1 MLFKYIK
8 QPCIMFYYPNLNFIY
23 YILYVYALGFRLTP
37 DRIRWLEYDSQIF
50 IFYTLLSFFV
60 ATSALQKF
68 LDWVGIKTFMYL
80 LVCAFR
86 GKRPIQS
93 TKYQVWVFCE
103 NSFFGICMGLSP
115 LNAPHIVMGWTWP
128 YRELSRSQLP
138 MAPLQRACL
147 RLFFANLSTTA
158 R

>member
-86 GKRPIQS
+86 GERPIQS
-93 TKYQVWVFCE
+93 TKYHVWVFYE

-115 LNAPHIVMGWTWP
+115 CYPPTRNCGSFHPACYSSVCIRKLLDLP
-128 YRELSRSQLP
+128 LSR
-138 MAPLQRACL
+138 
-147 RLFFANLSTTA
+147 FYLSRTPGGDS
-158 R
+158 